1 MKTTG
6 SSLLRLGALLLL
18 SAASLF
24 ATTVIAPEFDDL
36 VGKADYVV
44 RATVKSVTSE
54 WREKNG
60 QRHIFTKVELTVNE
74 VITGTPP
81 TPLVLDMLGGRV
93 GDEELR
99 VVGTPK
105 FKVGEESVLFV
116 QANGRQYYPLAGIMH
131 GKYPVERDAK
141 TGREYIARSNGT
153 PLYSEK
159 EVVEPMTSSVAAKA
173 AHAGQEPLTPTA
185 FIAKIR
191 ETYAAIQQ
199 RQHVQH

>member
-1 MKTTG
+1 MKTNV
-6 SSLLRLGALLLL
+6 SSLLRLGALLL
-18 SAASLF
+18 SGAASLF

-54 WREKNG
+54 WRVSGG

-81 TPLVLDMLGGRV
+81 NPLVLDLLGGVV

-99 VVGTPK
+99 VEGTPK
-105 FKVGEESVLFV
+105 FKVGEEDVLFV
-116 QANGRQYYPLAGIMH
+116 QANGRQFYPLVGIMH

-141 TGREYIARSNGT
+141 TGREYIARSNGA
-153 PLYSEK
+153 PLYNEK
-159 EVVEPMTSSVAAKA
+159 EVVEPMEAAVAGSAP
-173 AHAGQEPLTPTA
+173 AGQQPLSPAA
-185 FIAKIR
+185 FAAKIR
-191 ETYAAIQQ
+191 ETHAALQLRQ
-199 RQHVQH
+199 RVQH